1 MKITIIGN
9 NTFSNKLSKKFQ
21 ENNFDIE
28 ILETNNITDI
38 KENIIKKK
46 PEYIINLS
54 HKKNINYFSKNFKE
68 SEIVFHNL
76 KMDIGIAEIC
86 MSHNIKLIYFENVNR
101 EENTFITNIYKIYSK
116 ENNLKVNII
125 KSGDILDDE
134 ITNNL
139 NTIQHISKFIINFQK
154 EYINYEN
161 IDKNLFLNIESEM
174 DILTDFD
181 NFKENYNM
189 IDYTKDEVSLVDI
202 TKNIINISN
211 KNIKILHK
219 ENIYQ
224 NDKEILHL
232 KNYLQKT
239 FYNLEIENKI
249 NELEELT
256 QEDINKMNNILDE
269 FDKSNDGELNIEEL
283 NNVFICMGINLNFQS
298 LMEIFKKSDI
308 NKDGK
313 INKKEFILL
322 MKKNI
327 LSKTQNNNHN
337 NNNHNNNNYN
347 DLKIE
352 G

>member
-1 MKITIIGN
+1 MKIIIIGN
-9 NTFSNKLSKKFQ
+9 NTFSNKLAKKFQ
-21 ENNFDIE
+21 ENNFEIE
-28 ILETNNITDI
+28 IFENNNIPDL
-38 KENIIKKK
+38 KENIIKKNID
-46 PEYIINLS
+46 YIINLS
-54 HKKNINYFSKNFKE
+54 HKKNINYFSKDFKD
-68 SEIVFHNL
+68 SEIVFYNL
-76 KMDIGIAEIC
+76 KMDIEIAEIC
-86 MSHNIKLIYFENVNR
+86 MRNNIKLVYFENVNR
-101 EENTFITNIYKIYSK
+101 QENTFITNIYKIYSE

-139 NTIQHISKFIINFQK
+139 NTIQYISKFIINSQK

-174 DILTDFD
+174 DIIKDFD
-181 NFKENYNM
+181 NFKENYNI
-189 IDYTKDEVSLVDI
+189 IDYTEDKVSLVDI
-202 TKNIINISN
+202 TQNIINISN
-211 KNIKILHK
+211 KNIKILDQN
-219 ENIYQ
+219 NIYK
-224 NDKEILHL
+224 NDKEILYI

-239 FYNLEIENKI
+239 FYNFEIENKI
-249 NELEELT
+249 NELELT
-256 QEDINKMNNILDE
+256 QEDIDKMNDILDK
-269 FDKSNDGELNIEEL
+269 FDKSNNGELDIEEL

-313 INKKEFILL
+313 INKQEFIIL

-327 LSKTQNNNHN
+327 FSKTQNNNHN
-337 NNNHNNNNYN
+337 DNNIDYN